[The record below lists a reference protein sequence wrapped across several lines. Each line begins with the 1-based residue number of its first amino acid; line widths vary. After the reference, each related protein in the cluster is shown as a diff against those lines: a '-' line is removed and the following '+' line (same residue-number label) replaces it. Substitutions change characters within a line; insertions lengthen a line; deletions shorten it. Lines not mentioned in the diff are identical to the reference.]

1 MMSPH
6 RAILLPV
13 IAMVALTCW
22 VWVRMYQDRIGE
34 MRARSIHPQKIAT
47 SRQMAETMQKTQAAD
62 HFRNLFEMPV
72 LFYVLCALLA
82 TTELTTPLL
91 LACAWGYVALRAYHA
106 YIHLTHNK
114 VIRRFQAYVASCIVL
129 FVMWGVFAVKMIF
142 GTNS

>member
-22 VWVRMYQDRIGE
+22 VWLRMYQQRIGE
-34 MRARSIHPQKIAT
+34 MRARGIHPQKLAT
-47 SRQMAETMQKTQAAD
+47 SRQMADTMQNTQAAD

-82 TTELTTPLL
+82 ITELTTLLL
-91 LACAWGYVALRAYHA
+91 LACAWGYVVLRVYHA
-106 YIHLTHNK
+106 YIHL
-114 VIRRFQAYVASCIVL
+114 IASCIVL
-129 FVMWGVFAVKMIF
+129 FVMWGVFAVEMLME
-142 GTNS
+142 NRL